1 MREFGLPPTD
11 LRYKETPFEVM
22 EFLFVDFLNNFNY
35 EERRINYIK
44 TRAKQKELD
53 NVRAMKSELVTDDM
67 GYTRQEAEEIIK
79 VIQEY
84 KKKQ

>member
-11 LRYKETPFEVM
+11 QRYKDTPFEVM
-22 EFLFVDFLNNFNY
+22 EFLFVDYLNNFNY
-35 EERRINYIK
+35 EERRIGYIK
-44 TRAKQKELD
+44 AREKQKEIE
-53 NVRAMKSELVTDDM
+53 NVKAMKSELVTDDM
-67 GYTRQEAEEIIK
+67 GYTKEEAEEIIK